1 MYQDVHVMSS
11 GTTGEPKLYYQP
23 TVKILAA
30 SKVAINVLGLTPE
43 SKVYTCCRLTHA
55 GGLLVTKIPCEIIRC
70 ENDIVKFSAYDFVK
84 DIQKYTHSHI
94 TPDHARAIMGT
105 KGFRNLN
112 LTGITIMCGSDR
124 VTWDIIEAFVGKGCR
139 FITNWGMSEI
149 GPVTINHTFDSMEEV
164 YRVKE
169 ICPANMTVL
178 GGNKYCEYRVDK
190 TLSVKGEL
198 CIYDD
203 WYDTKD
209 VVVEIDNI
217 LFYIGRL

>member
-1 MYQDVHVMSS
+1 MFDNVTVMSS
-11 GTTGEPKLYYQP
+11 GTTGEPKLYLQP
-23 TVKILAA
+23 PKKIIAA
-30 SKVAINVLGLTPE
+30 SEVAINVLNLTKK

-55 GGLLVTKIPCEIIRC
+55 GGLLVTKIPCEIIGC
-70 ENDIVKFSAYDFVK
+70 KNDIVKFSAYDFVK
-84 DIQKYTHSHI
+84 NIQKYTHSHI

-105 KGFRNLN
+105 KGFRKLD

-124 VTWDIIEAFVGKGCR
+124 VTWDIIEAFVSKGCR

-169 ICPANMTVL
+169 ICPENMTVL
-178 GGNKYCEYRVDK
+178 GGHKYCEYRVDK
-190 TLSVKGEL
+190 TLWVKGEL

-203 WYDTKD
+203 WYNTKD
-209 VVVEIDNI
+209 VVTEIDNI
-217 LFYIGRL
+217 LFYIGRV